1 MKSSGLTGFK
11 RIADFIVIFL
21 SRRFVPWMFW
31 VRKSEDPSGRWV
43 LDPVRP
49 TWSRALQ
56 KNRQLVENKK
66 TSEKD

>member
-1 MKSSGLTGFK
+1 MKSSGLAGFK

-21 SRRFVPWMFW
+21 SPCCVAWMFW
-31 VRKSEDPSGRWV
+31 VRKSEDPSGRRV

-56 KNRQLVENKK
+56 KKRQLVENKK